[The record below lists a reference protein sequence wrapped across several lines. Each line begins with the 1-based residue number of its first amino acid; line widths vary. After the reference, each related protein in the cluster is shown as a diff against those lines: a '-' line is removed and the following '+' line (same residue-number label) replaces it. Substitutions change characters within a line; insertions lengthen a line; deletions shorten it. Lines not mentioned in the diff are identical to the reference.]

1 MLRQQLTPKNT
12 ALALG
17 GALLLCV
24 LIGLG
29 FHVQQ
34 NRNADSQDAKMVW
47 QRDRE
52 MGVPDTGLGENAT
65 PEEREQARTR
75 VLEDKMT
82 QERTSGVPAGSQ

>member
-1 MLRQQLTPKNT
+1 MLRQKLSPKNA

-17 GALLLCV
+17 GTLLLGV
-24 LIGLG
+24 LIGVG

-34 NRNADSQDAKMVW
+34 NRNADSQETKMAW

-52 MGVPDTGLGENAT
+52 MGVPDTGLGENAS

-75 VLEDKMT
+75 VLEEKMT
-82 QERTSGVPAGSQ
+82 QERASNSTGNP